1 MAYENGDQ
9 YYDVSPLC
17 PIIPSTWLTYLQLPV
32 FQHLMSE
39 WLSENETATPRLPSH
54 PMVEPLEIN
63 TTSGD
68 PTVEFVKCIPS
79 PQAHSF
85 SRLRR
90 SSISANGPK
99 TPTPSANGGG
109 VAGGS
114 GSGGG
119 GPQLDC
125 SIGSAKKV
133 RVCLYCWELPA
144 FLWD

>member
-1 MAYENGDQ
+1 MCGRMRGMVVGEGGRSSGVLLYHLLG
-9 YYDVSPLC
+9 SPTHNY
-17 PIIPSTWLTYLQLPV
+17 SS

-39 WLSENETATPRLPSH
+39 WLSENEAASPRLPGCH
-54 PMVEPLEIN
+54 PKVEPLEIN
-63 TTSGD
+63 TSTGGD

-99 TPTPSANGGG
+99 TPTPSSNGGG
-109 VAGGS
+109 VAG

-133 RVCLYCWELPA
+133 GVCLYLI
-144 FLWD
+144 D